1 MPDIPER
8 AALECLV
15 NGLIHR
21 DYLETGSEVHIDIY
35 DDRMEIYSPGGMYA
49 GTFVQ
54 NLDTDRVP
62 SKRRNPI
69 IADVFSR
76 MNYMERRGS
85 GFKKIKSDY
94 RTAVNYLPEL
104 EPKFY
109 SDSSSFWV
117 TLYNL
122 NYHVPVEQSGK
133 ATFGEGKA
141 TFDEGKA
148 TFETQKAIFQASI
161 SGLHVKQPTKEK
173 MMKVYEKVGYSQPFG
188 RAEIMNII
196 SVSSYSAGELIKKMR
211 EAGLIESVDGRGK
224 GKYQFIIKPE

>member
-1 MPDIPER
+1 MSDLDDKEYSGSLVSLLQYGEDFIKNNTKKRWKKTSDGRVEMPDIPER

-69 IADVFSR
+69 IADVFGR

-94 RTAVNYLPEL
+94 RAAVNYLPEP
-104 EPKFY
+104 EPRFY

-122 NYHVPVEQSGK
+122 N
-133 ATFGEGKA
+133 F
-141 TFDEGKA
+141 
-148 TFETQKAIFQASI
+148 
-161 SGLHVKQPTKEK
+161 
-173 MMKVYEKVGYSQPFG
+173 YEKLGYSQPFG

-196 SVSSYSAGELIKKMR
+196 SVSSCSAGELIKKMR
-211 EAGLIESVDGRGK
+211 EAGLIEPVDGRGK